1 VSLPPEALE
10 DLRNELKRQLKRLER
25 SMAVTD
31 EAARPV
37 ELDQQSVGRLSR
49 MDSLQNQH
57 MSQNLQERERVR
69 YGAIKAALERMDRGE
84 YGVCTEC
91 GGIIDPGRLF
101 VVPEAEH
108 CPDCV

>member
-1 VSLPPEALE
+1 
-10 DLRNELKRQLKRLER
+10 
-25 SMAVTD
+25 MAVTD

-57 MSQNLQERERVR
+57 MSQNLQERERAR
-69 YGAIKAALERMDRGE
+69 YGAIRAALERIETGE
-84 YGVCTEC
+84 YGICTGC
-91 GGIIDPGRLF
+91 GEQIDPGRLV